1 MGVPTVLCTEESR
14 IVRVLVREQL
24 AALGIQV
31 VEAATGAQ
39 ALEIVER
46 VQPDV
51 ILLGTD
57 LPDMAA
63 GDLIEA
69 LRTRV
74 GMAQVPVIFLAADTS
89 VATVVTGIERGSYD
103 FIRKP
108 VNPADLVAR
117 VHSALRL
124 KAVEDE
130 LRQRNAELD
139 VMSRTDVLTGLYN
152 RRHLEEAL
160 RQLTSQARRYAQPFT
175 VVMFDID
182 RFRDINSLHGRPG
195 GDDVLRTVA
204 RRIQTSVRE
213 SDVCGRWGGEQ
224 FLALLPMTDLDGA
237 RTFAERIRAM
247 IDWAEVVIDGAGTAH
262 VTVSAGIAEGT
273 NVGELLLRADEA
285 LYAAKKA
292 GRNAVRNA

>member
-1 MGVPTVLCTEESR
+1 MSVPTVLCIEESR
-14 IVRVLVREQL
+14 SVRVLIREQL
-24 AALGIQV
+24 AACNIDV
-31 VEAATGAQ
+31 VEAESGARG
-39 ALEIVER
+39 LEIVER

-51 ILLGTD
+51 ILVGTD
-57 LPDMAA
+57 LPDMPANDVLDAVRARAA
-63 GDLIEA
+63 
-69 LRTRV
+69 V
-74 GMAQVPVIFLAADTS
+74 SHVPVVFLSPDSSVEAVVAA
-89 VATVVTGIERGSYD
+89 IQRGGHD
-103 FIRKP
+103 FLTKP
-108 VNPADLVAR
+108 IQPADLVAR
-117 VHSALRL
+117 IHSALRV
-124 KAVEDE
+124 KGISDE

-139 VMSRTDVLTGLYN
+139 VVSRTDVLTGLYN

-175 VVMFDID
+175 IVMFDID
-182 RFRDINSLHGRPG
+182 RFRDINQVHGRSG
-195 GDDVLRTVA
+195 GDDILRTIA

-213 SDVCGRWGGEQ
+213 SDVCGRWSGEE

>member
-63 GDLIEA
+63 GDLLEA

-74 GMAQVPVIFLAADTS
+74 GMAHVPVIFLASDTS
-89 VATVVTGIERGSYD
+89 VATVVAGIERGSYD

-124 KAVEDE
+124 KAIEDE

>member
-1 MGVPTVLCTEESR
+1 MGVPTVLCVEESR
-14 IVRVLVREQL
+14 TVRVLVREQL
-24 AALGIQV
+24 AARGIEV
-31 VEAATGAQ
+31 VDVETGGQ
-39 ALEIVER
+39 ALEIAER

-51 ILLGTD
+51 ILLGSDLRDMQTD
-57 LPDMAA
+57 DVL
-63 GDLIEA
+63 EA
-69 LRTRV
+69 LRARV
-74 GMAQVPVIFLAADTS
+74 SVARVPVVFLMSDASMDRV
-89 VATVVTGIERGSYD
+89 VASIERGGHD

-108 VNPADLVAR
+108 VDPADLVAR
-117 VHSALRL
+117 VYSALRN
-124 KAVEDE
+124 KAMADE

-139 VMSRTDVLTGLYN
+139 IVSRTDVLTGLYN

-175 VVMFDID
+175 LVMFDID
-182 RFRDINSLHGRPG
+182 RFRDINDAHGRQG

-204 RRIQTSVRE
+204 RRIHTSVRE
-213 SDVCGRWGGEQ
+213 SDVCGRWSGEE
-224 FLALLPMTDLDGA
+224 FLALLPMTDLAGA

>member
-1 MGVPTVLCTEESR
+1 MGVPTVLCVDASGPVR
-14 IVRVLVREQL
+14 ILVREQL
-24 AALGIQV
+24 AACNIEV
-31 VEAATGAQ
+31 VEAESGAR

-51 ILLGTD
+51 ILLSTD
-57 LPDMAA
+57 LPDMPAN
-63 GDLIEA
+63 DVLDA
-69 LRTRV
+69 LRNRAAV
-74 GMAQVPVIFLAADTS
+74 SHIPVVFLSADAS
-89 VATVVTGIERGSYD
+89 VDVVVASIQRGGHD
-103 FIRKP
+103 FLRKP
-108 VNPADLVAR
+108 IEPAELVAR
-117 VHSALRL
+117 VYSALRM
-124 KAVEDE
+124 KGISDD

-139 VMSRTDVLTGLYN
+139 MVSRTDVLTGLYN

-175 VVMFDID
+175 IVMFDID
-182 RFRDINSLHGRPG
+182 RFREVNQVHGRPG
-195 GDDVLRTVA
+195 GDDILRTIA
-204 RRIQTSVRE
+204 RRIQTSIRE
-213 SDVCGRWGGEQ
+213 SDVCGRWSGEE
-224 FLALLPMTDLDGA
+224 FLALLPMTDLAGA

-292 GRNAVRNA
+292 GRNAVRHA